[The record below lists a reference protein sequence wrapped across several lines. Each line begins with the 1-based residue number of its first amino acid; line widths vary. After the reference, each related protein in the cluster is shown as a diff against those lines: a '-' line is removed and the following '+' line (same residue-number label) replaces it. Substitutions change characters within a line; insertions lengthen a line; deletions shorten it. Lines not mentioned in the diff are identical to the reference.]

1 VYVGSQEKGLR
12 VNRPCPRI
20 RYDISPD
27 RWEVAGT
34 RTGADDFL
42 ACLGRLKREMGNA
55 QARRWGGTRPELA
68 ITGCRDSDDD
78 DDEKEEERSGSRA
91 WRRTAGPGH
100 RPGPRPDPDP
110 HELREVDRNHVR
122 MCRER
127 A

>member
-78 DDEKEEERSGSRA
+78 DEKEGRGAFRLSGLAAHCGTRTQTRSQTR
-91 WRRTAGPGH
+91 
-100 RPGPRPDPDP
+100 PRPT
-110 HELREVDRNHVR
+110 
-122 MCRER
+122 R
-127 A
+127 ASRG